1 MKALLQ
7 SGANAVASES
17 LLNDVHPRGNQ
28 EEQEWGKFIEV
39 LYITYFFIL
48 ASSNTEIMGV

>member
-17 LLNDVHPRGNQ
+17 LLNDVGPRGNQ